1 MASLVKSIDKKHL
14 LTIGMEGFYGD
25 TMPEKKQFNPGYQVG
40 TDYISNHLIK
50 EIDFATIHAYPD
62 IWLANQNEAAQMAF
76 MGRWMRSRHTD
87 AKTILKKPLVIAEF
101 GKSSKDPG

>member
-40 TDYISNHLIK
+40 IDYI
-50 EIDFATIHAYPD
+50 T
-62 IWLANQNEAAQMAF
+62 AQMAF